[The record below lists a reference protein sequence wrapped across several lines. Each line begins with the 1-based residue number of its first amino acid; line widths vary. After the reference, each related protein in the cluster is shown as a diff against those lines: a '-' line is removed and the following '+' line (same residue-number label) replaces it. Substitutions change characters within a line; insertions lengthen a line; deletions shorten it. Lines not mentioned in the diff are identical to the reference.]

1 MVVEMRA
8 GVRGVGEIQRYF
20 DFVRLA
26 PPYAQ
31 DGKSKK

>member
-1 MVVEMRA
+1 MQA
-8 GVRGVGEIQRYF
+8 GVRGVGEMQSYF

-31 DGKSKK
+31 DDKSKK